1 MSEMGKTV
9 QSHASF
15 RLWPLILGV
24 LLLLLGIT
32 LANQWYA
39 QNVAM
44 PRYCEDPV
52 QTLERVRR
60 LLSEKTPAEDNF
72 DSRRPYIV
80 AAKLLFLVP
89 REAEENEENYLLR
102 IRQHLEAQCR
112 LN

>member
-1 MSEMGKTV
+1 MSEIGKAA
-9 QSHASF
+9 QDLPPF
-15 RLWPLILGV
+15 RLWPLIVGV
-24 LLLLLGIT
+24 LLMLLGIS

-60 LLSEKTPAEDNF
+60 LLTEKTPADDNF
-72 DSRRPYIV
+72 ESRRPFIV

-89 REAEENEENYLLR
+89 RTGDEDEAAYLLR
-102 IRQHLEAQCR
+102 IQQHLEQQCR
-112 LN
+112 

>member
-1 MSEMGKTV
+1 MPETDQKLQES
-9 QSHASF
+9 SSF
-15 RLWPLILGV
+15 RLWPLIVGV
-24 LLLLLGIT
+24 LLVLLGIS

-52 QTLERVRR
+52 QALERVRR
-60 LLSEKTPAEDNF
+60 LLTEKTPADDNF

-89 REAEENEENYLLR
+89 RTGNEDNSAYLLR
-102 IRQHLEAQCR
+102 IQQHLEQECR
-112 LN
+112 